1 MFGLDVLTSV
11 ALAVLLFCLGGSIG
25 WRLRAVLRDGALEM
39 RARDADIN
47 QLRAALADSQKRC
60 AQQAEWLAAMP
71 EPAFEARGNGGAKA
85 AM

>member
-1 MFGLDVLTSV
+1 MFDLNVLTSV
-11 ALAVLLFCLGGSIG
+11 VLALLLLCLGACLG

-39 RARDADIN
+39 RARDADID

-71 EPAFEARGNGGAKA
+71 ESEFEARGNGGAKA